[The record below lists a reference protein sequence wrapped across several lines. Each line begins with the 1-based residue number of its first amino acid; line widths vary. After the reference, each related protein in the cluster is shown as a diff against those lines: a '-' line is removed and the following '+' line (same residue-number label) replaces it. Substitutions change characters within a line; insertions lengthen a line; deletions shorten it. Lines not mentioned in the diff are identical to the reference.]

1 MPDAVIYDNA
11 LVAAVGKKRVRL
23 AHTRTRGGN
32 RDQVSSDDF
41 EQEGCLSH
49 VWAHNILLTSEW
61 YQNAWPK

>member
-11 LVAAVGKKRVRL
+11 RVGAVGKKRVRL

-41 EQEGCLSH
+41 EKRD
-49 VWAHNILLTSEW
+49 V
-61 YQNAWPK
+61 